1 VVNVIQPVETK
12 LFISTSGLDTVSPS
26 SSLGRRVTTPSQRS
40 YPTLKFVLL
49 MRSAINTKMLSL
61 IRKLMLPSISC
72 LLQIF
77 SGQLLGSL
85 ERDLETVKPLEMK
98 FCISCTEETS
108 LRELVTSMSNG
119 IKSSITTLR
128 QRMFLFVKL
137 SSLT

>member
-1 VVNVIQPVETK
+1 MVNVILPVETK

-26 SSLGRRVTTPSQRS
+26 SSLGRRDTTPSRRS
-40 YPTLKFVLL
+40 SPTPKFVSL
-49 MRSAINTKMLSL
+49 MRSAINIKMLLL
-61 IRKLMLPSISC
+61 IRKLMPLSISC

-98 FCISCTEETS
+98 FCISCIEETS

-119 IKSSITTLR
+119 IKSSITTPR